1 MRSLRTL
8 LSLLLLS
15 LPGLAWAD
23 GPQFTGQCALLS
35 WNANTESDLAGYR
48 LYDRVSL
55 TATPTLRATYG
66 AQITAVT
73 CASLG
78 FNAGQH
84 YLSLTA
90 FDTSGNESGPSTEFA
105 FVILANAV
113 TDLAVTTINS
123 TDVVLSFTEV
133 DGGTGTP
140 ADYAVRFATPTINW
154 GTAPEVT
161 SGTCA
166 TPMTGTAIGA
176 TKTCTVTG
184 LSTTTPYQFQLVPFR
199 GTLGSNAVFG
209 PLSNIAS
216 GTTGGSPPAPTDRIT
231 YQSDGF
237 GRADGLLGQFWDDGY
252 VKSGSAVSALQIVS
266 NNVRTTT
273 LVNDAFETFND
284 GTLPN
289 DSWAQQTIATIS
301 GGGCQ
306 SVRLLLHFSPPPT
319 VDGYEILALK
329 GCGAETSYL
338 VKRTNGIFQS
348 LANEAATTW
357 ASTDV
362 MRAEYRNG
370 QLALYRNGVLLLS
383 ADDVTFPSGR
393 AGFGVYNDTGSVA
406 NTEVTNWSAGGFV
419 TTTADGCGCDNH

>member
-1 MRSLRTL
+1 MRWIRALVSLC
-8 LSLLLLS
+8 LLS

-23 GPQFTGQCALLS
+23 GPQFTGTCATLS
-35 WNANTESDLAGYR
+35 WNANTESDLAGYK
-48 LYDRVSL
+48 LYDRVTL
-55 TATPTLRATYG
+55 TATPLLRATYG
-66 AQITAVT
+66 AQITSVT

-84 YLSLTA
+84 YLTLTA
-90 FDTSGNESGPSTEFA
+90 FDTSGNESGPSTEFP
-105 FVILANAV
+105 FVILTNAV

-123 TDVVLSFTEV
+123 TDMVLSFTEV
-133 DGGTGTP
+133 DGGTGSP
-140 ADYAVRFATPTINW
+140 ADYAVRLATPTINW
-154 GTAPEVT
+154 GTAAEVT

-199 GTLGSNAVFG
+199 GVYGTTAVFS

-216 GTTGGSPPAPTDRIT
+216 GTTGGSPPAVTERIT
-231 YQSDGF
+231 LQSDGF
-237 GRADGLLGQFWDDGY
+237 GRADGSLGQFWDDGY
-252 VKSGSAVSALQIVS
+252 TKNGNGVNALQIVS
-266 NNVRTTT
+266 NKVRATNVAA
-273 LVNDAFETFND
+273 DAFETFNE

-289 DSWAQQTIATIS
+289 DDWVQATTATLT

-319 VDGYEILALK
+319 VAGYEILALK

-338 VKRTNGIFQS
+338 VKRTNGVFQS
-348 LANEAATTW
+348 LANESATTW
-357 ASTDV
+357 VSTDV

-370 QLALYRNGVLLLS
+370 QLALYRNDVLVL
-383 ADDVTFPSGR
+383 AVDDATFPSGR
-393 AGFGVYNDTGSVA
+393 AGFGMYNDTAIA
-406 NTEVTNWSAGGFV
+406 NTEVTSWSAGGFV
-419 TTTADGCGCDNH
+419 ATTADVCGCDNH